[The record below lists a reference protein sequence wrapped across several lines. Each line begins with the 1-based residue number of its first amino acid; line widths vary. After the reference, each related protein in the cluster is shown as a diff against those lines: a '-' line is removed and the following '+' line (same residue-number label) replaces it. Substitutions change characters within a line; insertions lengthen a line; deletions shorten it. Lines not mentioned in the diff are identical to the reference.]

1 VRSREVPASLS
12 ASAEVQVSGRPKAPT
27 AATLDYALNG
37 SWRTVAGANSSACS
51 MLLRDGRM
59 LIVLF
64 STVAPSAKERRSLK
78 AIRVK
83 IAEAIRSRPSTLLGA
98 HGGCAPVPA

>member
-1 VRSREVPASLS
+1 
-12 ASAEVQVSGRPKAPT
+12 
-27 AATLDYALNG
+27 
-37 SWRTVAGANSSACS
+37 

-83 IAEAIRSRPSTLLGA
+83 IAEAIRSRPSTLLGDTRRLRTRA
-98 HGGCAPVPA
+98 SVGFPVKDTV

>member
-1 VRSREVPASLS
+1 
-12 ASAEVQVSGRPKAPT
+12 
-27 AATLDYALNG
+27 
-37 SWRTVAGANSSACS
+37 